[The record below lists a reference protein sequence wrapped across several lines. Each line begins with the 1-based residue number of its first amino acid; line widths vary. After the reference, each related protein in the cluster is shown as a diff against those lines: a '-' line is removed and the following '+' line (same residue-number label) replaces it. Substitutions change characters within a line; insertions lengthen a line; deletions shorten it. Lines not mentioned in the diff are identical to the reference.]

1 MMRMFQTY
9 YDCRA
14 VVFTTTP
21 RIIEVCNSLGITT
34 SSNMTLNPF
43 GLPYIGSMYHAAASL
58 FDGAFYGYINAD
70 ILLST
75 SFMEVLSF
83 IESQRSS
90 HSRDTLIEVC
100 HNAYNVRAPKLSAA
114 MQPSD
119 YDAATSSLLQTNK
132 GQRGKSSVD
141 LFILSSQFRRFP
153 FEPMVIA
160 RSRIDTYMMYYALRN
175 KGMLIDSGDAAN
187 SFHQGLETY
196 TSRAKGVTGEDYNW
210 NKERSKK
217 YFVDLNSATGVV
229 RRRKS
234 GGLELGRA
242 QRVVLRKKKA

>member
-1 MMRMFQTY
+1 
-9 YDCRA
+9 
-14 VVFTTTP
+14 
-21 RIIEVCNSLGITT
+21 
-34 SSNMTLNPF
+34 
-43 GLPYIGSMYHAAASL
+43 
-58 FDGAFYGYINAD
+58 
-70 ILLST
+70 
-75 SFMEVLSF
+75 
-83 IESQRSS
+83 
-90 HSRDTLIEVC
+90 
-100 HNAYNVRAPKLSAA
+100 
-114 MQPSD
+114 
-119 YDAATSSLLQTNK
+119 
-132 GQRGKSSVD
+132 
-141 LFILSSQFRRFP
+141 
-153 FEPMVIA
+153 
-160 RSRIDTYMMYYALRN
+160 MMYYALRN

>member
-75 SFMEVLSF
+75 SFMEVL
-83 IESQRSS
+83 
-90 HSRDTLIEVC
+90 
-100 HNAYNVRAPKLSAA
+100 
-114 MQPSD
+114 
-119 YDAATSSLLQTNK
+119 
-132 GQRGKSSVD
+132 
-141 LFILSSQFRRFP
+141 
-153 FEPMVIA
+153 
-160 RSRIDTYMMYYALRN
+160 
-175 KGMLIDSGDAAN
+175 
-187 SFHQGLETY
+187 
-196 TSRAKGVTGEDYNW
+196 
-210 NKERSKK
+210 
-217 YFVDLNSATGVV
+217 
-229 RRRKS
+229 
-234 GGLELGRA
+234 
-242 QRVVLRKKKA
+242 

>member
-21 RIIEVCNSLGITT
+21 RIIEVCNSLGIT
-34 SSNMTLNPF
+34 NMTLNPF

-119 YDAATSSLLQTNK
+119 YDAATSSLLQKNK

-175 KGMLIDSGDAAN
+175 KGMLIDSGVAAI

-217 YFVDLNSATGVV
+217 YFVDLNSATDVV
-229 RRRKS
+229 KRRKS

-242 QRVVLRKKKA
+242 QRVVLRKKA

>member
-1 MMRMFQTY
+1 MKTKSNNTLFMMRMFQTY

-114 MQPSD
+114 MQPS
-119 YDAATSSLLQTNK
+119 AAGQVECGLVHSLLPIPT
-132 GQRGKSSVD
+132 
-141 LFILSSQFRRFP
+141 IP
-153 FEPMVIA
+153 
-160 RSRIDTYMMYYALRN
+160 LRA
-175 KGMLIDSGDAAN
+175 DGDCPLAYR
-187 SFHQGLETY
+187 HVY
-196 TSRAKGVTGEDYNW
+196 D
-210 NKERSKK
+210 
-217 YFVDLNSATGVV
+217 
-229 RRRKS
+229 
-234 GGLELGRA
+234 
-242 QRVVLRKKKA
+242 VLRAAEQGNAHRFGSCGHFLPSGP